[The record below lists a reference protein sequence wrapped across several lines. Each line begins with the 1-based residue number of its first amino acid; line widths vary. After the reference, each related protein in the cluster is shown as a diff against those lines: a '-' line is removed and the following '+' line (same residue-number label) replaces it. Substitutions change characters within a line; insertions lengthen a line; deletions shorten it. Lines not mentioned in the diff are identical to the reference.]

1 LSVQLFFFC
10 KLELPIVILL
20 PRANWTEDCIFTN
33 SQALNTFRTIL
44 FLLLATARTVAQ
56 NSYTLEIHPDPG
68 ADHIEHI
75 DYKKNFLSKTAAA
88 KELRKF
94 IFVLYDHAYLSAG
107 IDSIHLDSTHTIAW
121 VQTGRKYKWARL
133 SKGNVDEGLL
143 SEIGFREK
151 LYSGKPL
158 YYPDIR
164 RMEEKILRS
173 CENNGYPFAEI
184 KLDSIQVKGDEF
196 SATLV
201 LTKYKLT
208 KIDSVIIKGNAKIA
222 PVYMYSYL
230 GIKPG
235 DLYNES
241 KITAIRARLKE
252 MAFVHELKPFEVL
265 FGEKSTKLLLY
276 LEKRKASQFDG
287 ILGVVPDPLTGKIQ
301 FTGDARLKLQNSF
314 NHGEIIDLN
323 WRKLQAQTQ
332 DLKVKLS
339 YPFLFS
345 TPLGVEYGLTLY
357 KKDSTYLD
365 VNQNFGLQY
374 LLSGGNYFK
383 VFLNNRTSSLL
394 STSGLQSITIL
405 PDYADV
411 SSFTYGIGF
420 RGSRLDYRLNPR
432 KGYTFSITA
441 GTGTK
446 KIKENTN
453 VNPLVYENLKL
464 SSTQYNAD
472 LQTVYYISLGG
483 RSVIKTGLNA
493 AFISADNLFQNEM
506 FRIGGLNT
514 LRGFDEESIYASTFG
529 IFTLEY
535 HYILEQNS
543 YLFAFAD
550 GAWYEKNGINSYV
563 HDTPK
568 GFGAGITFDTKAG
581 IFSISYALGQQFNDP
596 IQLKAGKV
604 SFGFVSLF

>member
-1 LSVQLFFFC
+1 V
-10 KLELPIVILL
+10 V
-20 PRANWTEDCIFTN
+20 
-33 SQALNTFRTIL
+33 
-44 FLLLATARTVAQ
+44 RTVAQ
-56 NSYTLEIHPDPG
+56 NTHTLEIHPDPG
-68 ADHIEHI
+68 AENIQHV
-75 DYKKNFLSKTAAA
+75 DYKKNFPSNAAA
-88 KELRKF
+88 LKELRRF
-94 IFVLYDHAYLSAG
+94 IFVLYDNAYLGAA
-107 IDSIHLDSTHTIAW
+107 IDSVHRDSLHVRAW
-121 VQTGRKYKWARL
+121 VQTGKQYKWARL
-133 SKGNVDEGLL
+133 SKGNIDEGLL
-143 SEIGFREK
+143 SEIGYREK
-151 LYSGKPL
+151 LYSGKPFF
-158 YYPDIR
+158 YPEIR
-164 RMEEKILRS
+164 RMEEKLLRY

-184 KLDSIQVKGDEF
+184 KLDSIQVRGDEF
-196 SATLV
+196 SASLN
-201 LTKYKLT
+201 LMKNKLT
-208 KIDSVIIKGNAKIA
+208 KVDSVIIKGNAKIA
-222 PVYMYSYL
+222 PVYLYSYL

-241 KITAIRARLKE
+241 KIVAIRSRLKE
-252 MAFVHELKPFEVL
+252 MAFVHEIKPFEVL

-276 LEKRKASQFDG
+276 LEKKKASQFDG
-287 ILGVVPDPLTGKIQ
+287 ILGVVPDALTGKIQ

-323 WRKLQAQTQ
+323 WRKLQAQTE

-345 TPLGVEYGLTLY
+345 TPFGVEYGLTLY

-365 VNQNFGLQY
+365 VSQNFGIQY
-374 LLSGGNYFK
+374 LISGGNYFK
-383 VFLNNRTSSLL
+383 VYLNNRTSSLL
-394 STSGLQSITIL
+394 STSGMESITTL

-411 SSFTYGIGF
+411 SSLTYGIGF
-420 RGSRLDYRLNPR
+420 HGQKLDYRLNPR

-446 KIKENTN
+446 KIKENPS

-464 SSTQYNAD
+464 TSTQYNAD
-472 LQTVYYISLGG
+472 LQVVYYYSLGG
-483 RSVIKTGLNA
+483 RSVLKTGLNG

-543 YLFAFAD
+543 FLFAFAE
-550 GAWYEKNGINSYV
+550 GAWYEKNGISSYV

-596 IQLKAGKV
+596 IQLKSGKV

>member
-1 LSVQLFFFC
+1 M
-10 KLELPIVILL
+10 
-20 PRANWTEDCIFTN
+20 
-33 SQALNTFRTIL
+33 NTLRTIL
-44 FLLLATARTVAQ
+44 FFLLAWTGAIAQ
-56 NSYTLEIHPDPG
+56 NVYTLEIHPDPG
-68 ADHIEHI
+68 TDDIQHF
-75 DYKKNFLSKTAAA
+75 DYKKNFPSRAAA
-88 KELRKF
+88 LKELRKF
-94 IFVLYDHAYLSAG
+94 IYVLYDHAYLGAT
-107 IDSIHLDSTHTIAW
+107 IDSIHKDSLITRAW
-121 VQTGRKYKWARL
+121 VQTGHMYKWAKL
-133 SKGNVDEGLL
+133 SKGNVDEGML
-143 SEIGFREK
+143 SETGFREK
-151 LYSGKPL
+151 LYSDKPF
-158 YYPDIR
+158 YYPDLR
-164 RMEEKILRS
+164 RIEEKLIQY
-173 CENNGYPFAEI
+173 CENNGYPFAEV

-196 SATLV
+196 FARLN
-201 LTKYKLT
+201 LNKNKLT
-208 KIDSVIIKGNAKIA
+208 KIDSIIIKGNAKIS

-235 DLYNES
+235 DLYSET
-241 KITAIRARLKE
+241 KIVNIRARLKE
-252 MAFVHELKPFEVL
+252 MPFVHELRPFEVL
-265 FGEKSTKLLLY
+265 FGEKTTKLILY
-276 LEKRKASQFDG
+276 LEKKKASQFDG

-323 WRKLQAQTQ
+323 WKKLEGQTQ
-332 DLKVKLS
+332 NLNVDLS

-345 TPLGVEYGLTLY
+345 TPLGVEYALTLY

-365 VNQNFGLQY
+365 VNQNFALQY

-383 VFLNNRTSSLL
+383 VYLNNRTSSLL
-394 STSGLQSITIL
+394 STVGLENITVL
-405 PDYADV
+405 PTYADV

-420 RGSRLDYRLNPR
+420 RGQKLDYRLNPR
-432 KGYTFSITA
+432 KGYVFSITA

-446 KIKENTN
+446 SIKQNPN

-464 SSTQYNAD
+464 NSTQYNAN
-472 LQTVYYISLGG
+472 LQGACYFNLGG
-483 RSVIKTGLNA
+483 RSVLKTGLNG

-514 LRGFDEESIYASTFG
+514 LRGFDEESIYASTYG
-529 IFTLEY
+529 ILTLEY

-543 YLFAFAD
+543 FLFVFAD
-550 GAWYEKNGINSYV
+550 GAWYEKNGINSYI

-596 IQLKAGKV
+596 VQLKAGKV